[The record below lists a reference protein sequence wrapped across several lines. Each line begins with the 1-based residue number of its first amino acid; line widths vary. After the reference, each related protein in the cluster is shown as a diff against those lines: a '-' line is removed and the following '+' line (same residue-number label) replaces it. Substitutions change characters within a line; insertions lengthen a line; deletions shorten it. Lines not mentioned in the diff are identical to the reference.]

1 MIALTHTPVKV
12 CSFRGAKYKPSGVQR
27 LRLCLKSLSFRQLN
41 SPVVR
46 LLIIVVTPSLAALG
60 SDHRTSELYIFVINF
75 AGITQ
80 HFRCPQVSPTTTKSF
95 KNAELSGL
103 RPEPRWGAQ
112 SAPQTPSSRDAAGEA
127 RCDAFG
133 VTWKCLRGGDKST
146 GAEGGRKFLSTPLP
160 L

>member
-80 HFRCPQVSPTTTKSF
+80 HFRCPQVSPTTIKSF
-95 KNAELSGL
+95 KYAELSGL
-103 RPEPRWGAQ
+103 RPEPHWG
-112 SAPQTPSSRDAAGEA
+112 G
-127 RCDAFG
+127 
-133 VTWKCLRGGDKST
+133 
-146 GAEGGRKFLSTPLP
+146 
-160 L
+160 

>member
-1 MIALTHTPVKV
+1 MIALTHRPVKV
-12 CSFRGAKYKPSGVQR
+12 GSFRGAKYKPSGVQR

-103 RPEPRWGAQ
+103 RPEPRWGLR
-112 SAPQTPSSRDAAGEA
+112 APPRPPALG
-127 RCDAFG
+127 
-133 VTWKCLRGGDKST
+133 
-146 GAEGGRKFLSTPLP
+146 PLP
-160 L
+160 AWRGVPPSATHFWANNDFQDLY

>member
-75 AGITQ
+75 AGIVHHLDALRCLLRLPNRSKTLS
-80 HFRCPQVSPTTTKSF
+80 FRGSAPNP
-95 KNAELSGL
+95 AGGL
-103 RPEPRWGAQ
+103 RAPPRPPAVT
-112 SAPQTPSSRDAAGEA
+112 AAAGVA
-127 RCDAFG
+127 RGDAYG
-133 VTWKCLRGGDKST
+133 VTR
-146 GAEGGRKFLSTPLP
+146 
-160 L
+160 